1 MYQEEFERQNQS
13 RSNKRTSKRK
23 FGTDISNLARSSL
36 IEVDQPKK
44 FERISND
51 VYLDVSR
58 TLYESEEENL
68 PNSDYMIN
76 QTDIN
81 CNMRAILID
90 WLIYIQFKLKY
101 SIETLNL
108 TVNLIDR
115 YLEKVT
121 VNRKDLQLVG
131 ISSMLIACKY
141 EELTV
146 PKINDLV
153 FITDN
158 AYVHSEVL
166 SMEFRI
172 LTVLNFNLTFVSPV
186 HFIENYSRELTLS
199 IKETCKAKFLL
210 EMSLIDYKFIQ
221 IKPSVLSAAACF
233 LVKYNLEG
241 KENLKLNEFLSS
253 SNIIQCAAELA
264 KSAEIIYNSSLQAV
278 KTKYSSI
285 ENCEVAKEYKS
296 NHCVQDLLM

>member
-1 MYQEEFERQNQS
+1 MYQEEFEKPKQS

-23 FGTDISNLARSSL
+23 FGTDISNLARNPL
-36 IEVDQPKK
+36 IQFNEPKK
-44 FERISND
+44 FERISNE

-58 TLYESEEENL
+58 TLFESEDENL
-68 PNSDYMIN
+68 PNSDYMIK

-101 SIETLNL
+101 SVETLNL

-115 YLEKVT
+115 YLERVA

-141 EELTV
+141 EELSI

-158 AYVHSEVL
+158 AYINSQVL
-166 SMEFRI
+166 AMEFQI

-186 HFIENYSRELTLS
+186 HFIEHYSRELSLS
-199 IKETCKAKFLL
+199 PKETSSAKFLL

-233 LVKYNLEG
+233 LVKYTIEG
-241 KENLKLNEFLSS
+241 KENLKLSEFFSS
-253 SNIIQCAAELA
+253 SKIIQCALELA

-285 ENCEVAKEYKS
+285 ENCEVAKEYKP
-296 NHCVQDLLM
+296 NYLIQDLLM